1 MSGTEDSIL
10 TAILVA
16 TIIAGTPLIITALG
30 ELITERAGVLNLGA
44 EGMMAVGAIAGFAA
58 AHHTGSAAMGAL
70 AGLAAG
76 ALMALIFAILTLTL
90 LANQVASGLAL
101 SIFGVGL
108 SAFIGKPYESV
119 TLAAVPTWRIP
130 LLADI
135 PVLGPA
141 IFNQQALVYASW
153 ALFGGIVWFLYRTRP
168 GLLLRAVGESPASAH
183 SIGYPVIRIR
193 YLATLFGGAMAGVG
207 GAFLSV
213 FYTPLWVE
221 GMVSGRG
228 WIALALVVFATWRPL
243 RVLVGAYLFGGVM
256 IAQLFLQGSGA
267 EIEIPSQFLSSLPY
281 WATIIVLVVISRNVN
296 TIRLNS
302 PASLGQPYRPDG

>member
-1 MSGTEDSIL
+1 MQDSIF

-16 TIIAGTPLIITALG
+16 TVVAGTPLISAALG
-30 ELITERAGVLNLGA
+30 ELVTEKSGVLNLGA

-58 AHHTGSAAMGAL
+58 AHHSGSAIVGTL
-70 AGLAAG
+70 AGMAAG
-76 ALMALIFAILTLTL
+76 ALMALIFAVLTLTL

-108 SAFIGKPYESV
+108 SAFIGKPYESI
-119 TLAAVPTWRIP
+119 TLPAAATLRIP

-135 PVLGPA
+135 PVLGPVL
-141 IFNQQALVYASW
+141 FNQQALVYVSW
-153 ALFGGIVWFLYRTRP
+153 ALYAAIVWFLYRSRP
-168 GLLLRAVGESPASAH
+168 GLVLRAIGESPASAH

-193 YLATLFGGAMAGVG
+193 YFAAMFGGAMAGMG

-221 GMVSGRG
+221 GMVAGRG
-228 WIALALVVFATWRPL
+228 WIALALVVFATWRPT
-243 RVLVGAYLFGGVM
+243 RVLFGAYLFGGVM
-256 IAQLFLQGSGA
+256 IAQLFVQGSGA

-281 WATIIVLVVISRNVN
+281 LATIIVLVVISRNVN

-302 PASLGQPYRPDG
+302 PASLGQPYRPDA